1 MSIELL
7 VINLLS
13 PPVLFFLLGLLAV
26 ALRSDLELPA
36 PIPKLLSLYLLMAI
50 GIKGGVALAKSPLTG
65 ETISALSLG
74 VLLAFAVPIWAYAL
88 ARRRLSPADAAATAA
103 AYGSVSAVT
112 FIAATSFLDAS
123 GLAYGGHMVAALAL
137 MESPAIMVA
146 LLIRRIGERG
156 GAPLR
161 LGPIV
166 HEAMTGGS
174 VVLLLGSL
182 LIGIAAG
189 PKGAADLAP
198 FTQDLFKGML
208 CLFLLDMGIVAG
220 RRLRDLRRLGGF
232 LIRFAVGLPLFNAA
246 LTIGLARL
254 AGLAA
259 GDAILLVTLA
269 ASASYIAVP
278 ATMRLAIPEAN
289 PGVYLTLA
297 LALTFPFNLVIGLP
311 LYAAAVKL
319 LW

>member
-1 MSIELL
+1 MSADLL
-7 VINLLS
+7 VTNLLS
-13 PPVLFFLLGLLAV
+13 PPVLFFVLGLLAV

-50 GIKGGVALAKSPLTG
+50 GLKGGVALGKSQLNG
-65 ETISALSLG
+65 EVIAALGLG
-74 VLLAFAVPIWAYAL
+74 VLLAFVVPLWAYAL
-88 ARRRLSPADAAATAA
+88 ARRRLSAADAAATAA

-146 LLIRRIGERG
+146 LIIKRMGERG
-156 GAPLR
+156 GTPGRLR
-161 LGPIV
+161 PII
-166 HEAMTGGS
+166 HEALTGGS
-174 VVLLLGSL
+174 VVLLIGSL

-220 RRLRDLRRLGGF
+220 RRLPEIRRLGGF
-232 LIRFAVGLPLFNAA
+232 ALRFAVGLPLLNAA
-246 LTIGLARL
+246 LALGLARL
-254 AGLAA
+254 GGLAA
-259 GDAILLVTLA
+259 GDAILFVTLA

-278 ATMRLAIPEAN
+278 AAMRLAIPEAN

-297 LALTFPFNLVIGLP
+297 LGLTFPFNLLVGLP
-311 LYAAAVKL
+311 LYAAAVNM